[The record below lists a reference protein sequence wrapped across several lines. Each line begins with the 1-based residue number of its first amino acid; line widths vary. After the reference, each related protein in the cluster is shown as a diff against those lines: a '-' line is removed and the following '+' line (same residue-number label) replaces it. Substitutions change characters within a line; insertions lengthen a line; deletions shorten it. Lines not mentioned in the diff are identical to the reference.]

1 MITDKN
7 DVEIKPGDKLTE
19 LFDAY
24 GREVTQY
31 TSYTVAAG
39 GDGALVA
46 VNDTGFLK
54 VYLDEKNAKRFI
66 HTES

>member
-19 LFDAY
+19 LVDTY
-24 GREVTQY
+24 GREVAQY
-31 TSYTVAAG
+31 ISYTVASED
-39 GDGALVA
+39 DGVLVA
-46 VNDTGFLK
+46 VNNAGFSK

-66 HTES
+66 HAE

>member
-7 DVEIKPGDKLTE
+7 NVEIKLGDKLTE
-19 LFDAY
+19 LVDAY

-31 TSYTVAAG
+31 ASYIVTFE
-39 GDGALVA
+39 GDRLVA
-46 VNDTGFLK
+46 SNEAGFSK
-54 VYLDEKNAKRFI
+54 VYLDNKNAKRFI